1 VHPAQDA
8 QACVLSCPAGGRVID
23 AWAPVVTHV
32 VCAVN
37 ENREARRTLKYMQ
50 VRHVLL
56 AVVWRGGGMAA
67 ARVEPLQADM
77 LAQ

>member
-1 VHPAQDA
+1 
-8 QACVLSCPAGGRVID
+8 VID

-56 AVVWRGGGMAA
+56 AVVWRGRGGVAA
-67 ARVEPLQADM
+67 ARVKWLQANM